1 MTVAKVHLRALARQ
15 DVEQAVDF
23 YILEQA
29 PQSAFD
35 FIGEVERA
43 FTHLAQFPA
52 TGSPRY
58 AHELGLPGLRSWSL
72 GRFPYTVFYMD
83 QNGEV
88 DVWRVLHQRTDIPQW
103 LREQ

>member
-1 MTVAKVHLRALARQ
+1 MTTVKVHLRAVAQQ
-15 DVEQAVDF
+15 DIEKAVDF
-23 YILEQA
+23 YVLEQA
-29 PQSAFD
+29 PQSALD
-35 FIGEVERA
+35 LIDEVERA

-72 GRFPYTVFYMD
+72 GRFPYTVFYTE

-103 LREQ
+103 LRDQ